1 MSPMKAVLLL
11 SFMTG
16 CLTLASCAATQP
28 RAQAAH
34 EPTSIRE
41 ITILYHQVT
50 EPHRRQFRRTVRD
63 HQMREMRVL
72 ADKADALL
80 AATADW
86 DDDARLTGANV
97 AADNASREK
106 VRSFRSA
113 LEGLRDTARRGD
125 INALRHDYAAVM
137 ASYLEIVSLAQAT
150 D

>member
-1 MSPMKAVLLL
+1 MSPTKVVLLL

-28 RAQAAH
+28 RAQAADA
-34 EPTSIRE
+34 PASIHE
-41 ITILYHQVT
+41 ITVLYHQVT

-63 HQMREMRVL
+63 HQMQEMRVL

-86 DDDARLTGANV
+86 DDARLTGANV
-97 AADNASREK
+97 AANNASREK

-113 LEGLRDTARRGD
+113 LKGLRDTARRGN
-125 INALRHDYAAVM
+125 ITALRHDYAAVM
-137 ASYLEIVSLAQAT
+137 ASYSEIVSLAQAT